1 MNNIELIQVNTG
13 GCCEPVAKINVDVA
27 STLSKELPIVVIGAG
42 PVGLAAAAHL
52 ADIGERFILIESGD
66 SVGSNILSWGY
77 VRLFSP
83 WRYNIDKI
91 AKKTLENHG
100 WNAPVLD
107 QLPLGSELVKEYLKP
122 LANLPEIKPY
132 LLLNTKVVSI
142 SKKGFDKMKTANREK
157 SSFVIYLEQNGM
169 SKRIEARAVIDATG
183 TWSQPNPINADSIW
197 TREESEIK
205 QHIYYGI
212 PDIKGEHKERYKGKR
227 VAVVGGGHSAIN
239 TILELSQLNDEVE
252 IIWIMRKKS
261 VEDAYGGEDKDALQ
275 ARGELGSRIHQLVDA
290 GQVKVYTPFLIHQLT
305 NTNDGIG
312 ISGESEGSKV
322 TLPVVDEI
330 IANTG
335 SRPDFSFEREIRLS
349 IDTATESVEALS
361 PLIDPNLH
369 SCGTVRPHG
378 EEVLRQPEKDFYI
391 AGMKSY
397 GRSPTFLMATG
408 YEQIRSI
415 IAHLTGDYESA
426 RKVELDLPET
436 GVCSVNLTPQN
447 STISCC
453 GTEVSKCQR

>member
-1 MNNIELIQVNTG
+1 M
-13 GCCEPVAKINVDVA
+13 
-27 STLSKELPIVVIGAG
+27 
-42 PVGLAAAAHL
+42 
-52 ADIGERFILIESGD
+52 
-66 SVGSNILSWGY
+66 
-77 VRLFSP
+77 
-83 WRYNIDKI
+83 
-91 AKKTLENHG
+91 
-100 WNAPVLD
+100 
-107 QLPLGSELVKEYLKP
+107 
-122 LANLPEIKPY
+122 
-132 LLLNTKVVSI
+132 
-142 SKKGFDKMKTANREK
+142 
-157 SSFVIYLEQNGM
+157 
-169 SKRIEARAVIDATG
+169 
-183 TWSQPNPINADSIW
+183 
-197 TREESEIK
+197 
-205 QHIYYGI
+205 
-212 PDIKGEHKERYKGKR
+212 
-227 VAVVGGGHSAIN
+227 
-239 TILELSQLNDEVE
+239 
-252 IIWIMRKKS
+252 
-261 VEDAYGGEDKDALQ
+261 
-275 ARGELGSRIHQLVDA
+275 GSRIHQLVDA

-312 ISGESEGSKV
+312 ITGESKGREV
-322 TLPVVDEI
+322 TLSHIDEV

-335 SRPDFSFEREIRLS
+335 SRPDFSFIREIRLS

-436 GVCSVNLTPQN
+436 GVCSVILTPQN
-447 STISCC
+447 STQSCC

>member
-1 MNNIELIQVNTG
+1 MNNIELRQVNTG
-13 GCCEPVAKINVDVA
+13 GCCDPAAKINVDITT
-27 STLSKELPIVVIGAG
+27 STHKELPIVVIGAG

-52 ADIGERFILIESGD
+52 ADKRERFILIESGD
-66 SVGSNILSWGY
+66 SVGSNILSWGH

-83 WRYNIDKI
+83 WQYNIDKI

-100 WNAPVLD
+100 WNAPILD
-107 QLPLGSELVKEYLKP
+107 HLPLGGELVNEYLKP
-122 LANLPEIKPY
+122 LANLPEIEPY

-197 TREESEIK
+197 TSEERELK

-275 ARGELGSRIHQLVDA
+275 ARGSWEV
-290 GQVKVYTPFLIHQLT
+290 VYI
-305 NTNDGIG
+305 N
-312 ISGESEGSKV
+312 
-322 TLPVVDEI
+322 
-330 IANTG
+330 
-335 SRPDFSFEREIRLS
+335 
-349 IDTATESVEALS
+349 
-361 PLIDPNLH
+361 
-369 SCGTVRPHG
+369 
-378 EEVLRQPEKDFYI
+378 
-391 AGMKSY
+391 
-397 GRSPTFLMATG
+397 
-408 YEQIRSI
+408 
-415 IAHLTGDYESA
+415 
-426 RKVELDLPET
+426 
-436 GVCSVNLTPQN
+436 
-447 STISCC
+447 
-453 GTEVSKCQR
+453 

>member
-1 MNNIELIQVNTG
+1 MNNIELRQVNTG
-13 GCCEPVAKINVDVA
+13 GCCDPAAKINVDITT
-27 STLSKELPIVVIGAG
+27 STHKELPIVVIGAG

-52 ADIGERFILIESGD
+52 ADKRERFILIESGD
-66 SVGSNILSWGY
+66 SVGSNILSWGH

-83 WRYNIDKI
+83 WQYNIDKI

-100 WNAPVLD
+100 WNAPILD
-107 QLPLGSELVKEYLKP
+107 HLPLGGELVNEYLKP
-122 LANLPEIKPY
+122 LANLPEIEPY

-197 TREESEIK
+197 TSEERELK

-312 ISGESEGSKV
+312 ITGESKGREV
-322 TLPVVDEI
+322 TLSHIDEV

-335 SRPDFSFEREIRLS
+335 SRPDFSFIREIRLS

-436 GVCSVNLTPQN
+436 GVCSVILTPQN
-447 STISCC
+447 STQSCC